1 MSTRSQYDI
10 LKRALTRTQCRMARY
25 GLELT
30 TIEFA
35 KLAKVSPDT
44 ISRLERG
51 DPRLKDRTLEDI
63 RRTLEKHGVQFL
75 DANGGPPGVRLA
87 TQKPRGKAK

>member
-1 MSTRSQYDI
+1 MPTGNQYDI

-51 DPRLKDRTLEDI
+51 DARLKDRTLEDI